1 MAEESE
7 KRGCQPTASGPLQP
21 STPLS
26 GGSAVREKD
35 QKQMIQGI
43 QELPTRTLT
52 SAMQMILDV
61 INGRGDVVRDWD
73 HKDKVVRQVKVI
85 GAHPYVLC
93 TKGKKQ
99 ERQFETEVQ
108 QLQRQVQ
115 QLQTKVQQL
124 LKENAYLRGRRGERR
139 E

>member
-1 MAEESE
+1 MAE
-7 KRGCQPTASGPLQP
+7 KRGYQSTASGSLQP
-21 STPLS
+21 STPPS

-35 QKQMIQGI
+35 QK
-43 QELPTRTLT
+43 
-52 SAMQMILDV
+52 QMILDV

-139 E
+139 K

>member
-1 MAEESE
+1 MAE
-7 KRGCQPTASGPLQP
+7 
-21 STPLS
+21 
-26 GGSAVREKD
+26 D
-35 QKQMIQGI
+35 QTQMIQSLK
-43 QELPTRTLT
+43 ELPTRTLT
-52 SAMQMILDV
+52 AAMQMILEI

-73 HKDKVVRQVKVI
+73 HKDKVVRQIKVI
-85 GAHPYVLC
+85 GAHPYFLC

-108 QLQRQVQ
+108 QLQCQVQ

-124 LKENAYLRGRRGERR
+124 LKENAYLRGRREERR